1 MSSQTTQWDCIT
13 VNTFIEGLERKEAPT
28 ELIEFVKQKC
38 CEVQTQTTLRHILI
52 SLSADEM
59 MKNGVKSYGDCL
71 VLFNYLDELQETPL
85 MELKCKSPKVLKIF
99 NDPVHGHIQLHP
111 ACQMIV
117 DTPQFQRLRD
127 IKQLGAVYFVYP
139 GAAHN
144 RFEHS
149 LGACHLAGLF
159 AKALSESQ
167 PRLGITAVDILC
179 VEIAGLCRNLGQGPF
194 SRVYVN
200 LFLPAIKGKIKYRK
214 QSAQMFEHL
223 LVENDLKKKLKA
235 YGIGEN
241 DITFIKE
248 QIEGS
253 KPTGSTAWPYEGR
266 TQDKSYLYEIVVNRR
281 NGIDVCKWDYLA
293 RDCLQLGIQNNFDA
307 SRYMKFARVIEVD
320 GEVQI
325 CIRDKEI
332 SNLYSMFYT
341 RYTVN
346 KYAYSHKVTLGIELM
361 IVDALKEANEIIRF
375 KGKNEELS
383 IYDSHRD
390 MVAFTKL
397 TDFVLSLIRNKSVDE
412 LSDEQRDS
420 LRRAQ
425 EIIRRIFQRDLYTCV
440 YETSPMAP
448 KNLQAS
454 DKSEPTEKDIQL
466 MIFKRLGE
474 KQSELNSIE
483 VTQKIQMIKETD
495 IIVKIVNL
503 DFGMKEENP
512 VERLKVYRKSDLNS
526 AQHLRKEEASRILG
540 PVNFNEILVRVY
552 SKDKD
557 VDKCRWIHQAAKDVI
572 KVKEME
578 NRQT

>member
-1 MSSQTTQWDCIT
+1 M
-13 VNTFIEGLERKEAPT
+13 V
-28 ELIEFVKQKC
+28 V
-38 CEVQTQTTLRHILI
+38 
-52 SLSADEM
+52 
-59 MKNGVKSYGDCL
+59 
-71 VLFNYLDELQETPL
+71 
-85 MELKCKSPKVLKIF
+85 
-99 NDPVHGHIQLHP
+99 
-111 ACQMIV
+111 
-117 DTPQFQRLRD
+117 TPQFQSSV
-127 IKQLGAVYFVYP
+127 ISTAGAVYFVIS

-144 RFEHS
+144 RFEH
-149 LGACHLAGLF
+149 F
-159 AKALSESQ
+159 
-167 PRLGITAVDILC
+167 
-179 VEIAGLCRNLGQGPF
+179 LGQGPF

-200 LFLPAIKGKIKYRK
+200 LFLPAVKGKIKYRK
-214 QSAQMFEHL
+214 QSAEMFEHL
-223 LVENDLKKKLKA
+223 LVENDLKQKLKA
-235 YGIGEN
+235 YGIGEK

-253 KPTGSTAWPYEGR
+253 KPTGST
-266 TQDKSYLYEIVVNRR
+266 IVVNRR

-320 GEVQI
+320 GE
-325 CIRDKEI
+325 EI
-332 SNLYSMFYT
+332 SNLYNMFYT

-361 IVDALKEANEIIRF
+361 IVDALKEDNEIIRF

-397 TDFVLSLIRNKSVDE
+397 TDFVLSLIRNKSEDE

-440 YETSPMAP
+440 FETSPMAP

-474 KQSELNSIE
+474 KQ
-483 VTQKIQMIKETD
+483 
-495 IIVKIVNL
+495 IVYS

-557 VDKCRWIHQAAKDVI
+557 VDK
-572 KVKEME
+572 
-578 NRQT
+578 